1 MCLQIYKLSIY
12 IYMKNV
18 IESFFKRM
26 LFMMYKYKDLRRMIE
41 IKNKLNEILYFDL
54 FCCFNFIIK

>member
-1 MCLQIYKLSIY
+1 
-12 IYMKNV
+12 MKNV

-54 FCCFNFIIK
+54 FCFNFIIK